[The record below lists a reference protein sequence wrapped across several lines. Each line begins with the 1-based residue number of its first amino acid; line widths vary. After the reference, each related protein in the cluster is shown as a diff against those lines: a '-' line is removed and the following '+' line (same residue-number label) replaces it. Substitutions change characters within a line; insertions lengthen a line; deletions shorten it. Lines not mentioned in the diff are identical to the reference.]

1 MLLTNH
7 NHAEPREDKTNMGLC
22 IAVFK
27 ACAAC
32 GAVFRWSGVLMV
44 WKGRMGFA
52 WSSA

>member
-1 MLLTNH
+1 MLLTSRSQGM
-7 NHAEPREDKTNMGLC
+7 PREDKINMCLC
-22 IAVFK
+22 ISVFR

-44 WKGRMGFA
+44 WRGRVGFA